1 MKSKMNEFDYIERYF
16 NPLTNEFAG
25 NLKNDAAIF
34 NQRSSFDLIISTDT
48 LVEGIHFFGNEDP
61 SIIAKKSLRVN
72 LSDMAAMGAK
82 PVFYNLSLSLPK
94 EKAKLFIPKFAK
106 GLEEDQEI
114 FNLKLIGGDLTSSLK
129 HISITITIFGETY
142 NNQSIP
148 RDGAQN
154 GDFLYVSGILG
165 LSKIGLENYNSESK
179 EFCEAKMKYL
189 LPQPRVDLGISLLNI
204 ANSMID
210 VSDGLVQD
218 GMHLAKNSNLSIELN
233 LLKVPIPK
241 IKKID
246 RKIILDSALYG
257 GDDYELLFS
266 CDPSH
271 EAFIKKL
278 SSKMNIKL
286 TKIGKFREFKNE
298 FLKFKNNSSRPK
310 RSFLHF

>member
-1 MKSKMNEFDYIERYF
+1 MC
-16 NPLTNEFAG
+16 
-25 NLKNDAAIF
+25 
-34 NQRSSFDLIISTDT
+34 
-48 LVEGIHFFGNEDP
+48 
-61 SIIAKKSLRVN
+61 
-72 LSDMAAMGAK
+72 
-82 PVFYNLSLSLPK
+82 
-94 EKAKLFIPKFAK
+94 
-106 GLEEDQEI
+106 
-114 FNLKLIGGDLTSSLK
+114 
-129 HISITITIFGETY
+129 
-142 NNQSIP
+142 
-148 RDGAQN
+148 
-154 GDFLYVSGILG
+154 
-165 LSKIGLENYNSESK
+165 ESVK
-179 EFCEAKMKYL
+179 QAKMKYL

-241 IKKID
+241 INKID
-246 RKIILDSALYG
+246 RNIILDSALYG